1 MTRVPFLPFVCASCG
16 ALLLASPSLAQVSY
30 SFGLGPE
37 ITWRTVEHTKTVTIG
52 GGSSTSTSAASGLGL
67 AARMFGAG
75 HMDLSGG
82 LLRLSGGIEVIVPTR
97 RVVEGRISPTNSGN
111 PHDVWP
117 GRWDFADRIGLGTTF
132 RVGRYVGDG
141 NSQIYGIIGTRR
153 MRSEF
158 ATGGTNPETG
168 IAGEDRTRLVRWPVS
183 VGAGLTLG
191 NRWPADLRIIYT
203 RSTTDWLVTQPGLR
217 LDYRYVT
224 SGVSLSVGIAHRR

>member
-1 MTRVPFLPFVCASCG
+1 M
-16 ALLLASPSLAQVSY
+16 ASPSRAQVSS

-52 GGSSTSTSAASGLGL
+52 GGSSTSTSSASGLGL
-67 AARMFGAG
+67 TARMFGAG
-75 HMDLSGG
+75 HMDISGG
-82 LLRLSGGIEVIVPTR
+82 ALRLGGGIEVILPTR
-97 RVVEGRISPTNSGN
+97 RVIEGTISPTNSGN

-117 GRWDFADRIGLGTTF
+117 GRWDYRDRIGVGATL
-132 RVGRYVGDG
+132 RVGRSVGAGD
-141 NSQIYGIIGTRR
+141 SQVYGIIGARR
-153 MRSEF
+153 MWSEF

-168 IAGEDRTRLVRWPVS
+168 IAGEDRTRLARWPVS

-203 RSTTDWLVTQPGLR
+203 RSGTDWVVTQPGLR

-224 SGVSLSVGIAHRR
+224 SGVALSVAIGKNR